1 MEIRDELPEDR
12 EAVWQVEA
20 DAFGR
25 PDEADLLAKL
35 EPDKAFSLVATVGGE
50 VVGHVLFTWL
60 PISEHR
66 ALALA
71 PLAVRPGAQGK
82 GVGGELV
89 RQGLARAR
97 ALGVPA
103 VVVLGDPAYYG
114 RFGFAHDP
122 KITQSY
128 GWPDEA
134 FQVVK
139 YREIAGEAAYPQ
151 GFFL

>member
-1 MEIRDELPEDR
+1 MEIRDELLEDR

-20 DAFGR
+20 EAFER
-25 PDEADLLAKL
+25 PDEADLLARL
-35 EPDKAFSLVATVGGE
+35 DPDKAFSLVATVDGE
-50 VVGHVLFTWL
+50 IVGHVLFTWL
-60 PISEHR
+60 PVGEHR

-71 PLAVRPGAQGK
+71 PLAVRPGVQGK

-97 ALGVPA
+97 ALGAPA

-114 RFGFAHDP
+114 RFGFAPDP

-128 GWPDEA
+128 GWPEEA

-139 YREIAGEAAYPQ
+139 FREIVGEASYPQ
-151 GFFL
+151 AFFL